1 MPEYTYCCEKC
12 SNKFCIIC
20 SIREYD
26 EHAKCTKCNS
36 KNTYRM
42 YQEDLSTLN
51 TSVKLSDN
59 DVKTLG
65 HLAKRNS
72 EKMSEDQK
80 QHLHDKHNKYKDSDT
95 EINLP
100 SGMSRMKKPK
110 SKPKWT

>member
-1 MPEYTYCCEKC
+1 
-12 SNKFCIIC
+12 
-20 SIREYD
+20 
-26 EHAKCTKCNS
+26 
-36 KNTYRM
+36 M

-51 TSVKLSDN
+51 TSVKLSDS

-72 EKMSEDQK
+72 DKMSEDQK
-80 QHLHDKHNKYKDSDT
+80 QHLHDKHNKYKDSNI

-100 SGMSRMKKPK
+100 NGMSRIQKPK